1 MWLLP
6 LLERAG
12 SEAVVVGPMQMAVRS
27 SHISFLCIGDSLPDG
42 LDHLFLRVWGDT
54 WVQLV
59 WPWLCHWVQLV
70 NLLNLANLQ
79 PSGWILMDISGVPG
93 TRRCRGYWSP
103 EQDALWSCFQ
113 NCPVLQH
120 SESLGIGDFQR
131 EFFCRI
137 MQYYG
142 LQVVLY
148 TQFSACED
156 YGALL

>member
-1 MWLLP
+1 M
-6 LLERAG
+6 G
-12 SEAVVVGPMQMAVRS
+12 STGMAMAV
-27 SHISFLCIGDSLPDG
+27 SLGSAGESAEPCKPAAI
-42 LDHLFLRVWGDT
+42 W
-54 WVQLV
+54 
-59 WPWLCHWVQLV
+59 
-70 NLLNLANLQ
+70 
-79 PSGWILMDISGVPG
+79 WILMDISGVPG